1 MCEKVKFMADEYI
14 RDELPEAD
22 AVQITCHTKECKDC
36 SDYIEAEREYRQAV
50 KLAEYE
56 PETSVSQAVMSKII
70 DNVMI
75 VDKPPRRRFVPV
87 GFITAAAVV
96 IIIAVAS
103 RGGPSYLFPRPS
115 KDGAAA
121 PENENMAAPAA
132 LAYGE
137 AADMD
142 FAEEEGPAELAADE
156 PAVRAFDFG
165 GGDVPAAAPAAEA
178 EAVLPAS
185 ADDYD
190 DYTVENSG
198 LDITQIYEIYL
209 AGGDRLGAMKDI
221 DVYIAG
227 DSLDIIDKSHK
238 AELDRYL
245 YENSVVVGEIQGKY
259 NDGEYIAVIW
269 ND

>member
-1 MCEKVKFMADEYI
+1 MCEKAIFMADEYI

-22 AVQITCHTKECKDC
+22 AVQITCHIAECKGC
-36 SDYIEAEREYRQAV
+36 SGYIEAERRYLRAV
-50 KLAEYE
+50 KLAGYE

-70 DNVMI
+70 DDVMI

-103 RGGPSYLFPRPS
+103 RGGPLDLAMP
-115 KDGAAA
+115 AA
-121 PENENMAAPAA
+121 PENENIAAPAA
-132 LAYGE
+132 LAFGE
-137 AADMD
+137 AADID
-142 FAEEEGPAELAADE
+142 IAEEDSPSELAAAE

-165 GGDVPAAAPAAEA
+165 GGDSDE
-178 EAVLPAS
+178 
-185 ADDYD
+185 YD
-190 DYTVENSG
+190 DYIVLNSG

-209 AGGDRLGAMKDI
+209 AGGDRVEAMKGI
-221 DVYIAG
+221 EVYIAR

-238 AELDRYL
+238 AELDKYL
-245 YENSVVVGEIQGKY
+245 YENGVVGEIQDKY

-269 ND
+269 NN